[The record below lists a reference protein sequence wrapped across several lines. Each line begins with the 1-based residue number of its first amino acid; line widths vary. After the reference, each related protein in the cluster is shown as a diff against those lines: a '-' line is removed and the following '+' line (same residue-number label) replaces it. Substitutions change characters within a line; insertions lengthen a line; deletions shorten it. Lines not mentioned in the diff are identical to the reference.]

1 MRRRFWFLGALVLL
15 LGTALS
21 QERDRERWI
30 GQFSAQQPGLPPD
43 GWKLHHF
50 PRIGRHTVYGLV
62 QEEDRI
68 VLKAESQAS
77 ASALMRKVE
86 IDPSRFSFL
95 EWAWKI
101 ESPVPGEWGKKR
113 KDDFAARLF
122 VIFEAPEKP
131 LSFFGKLVMKMAG
144 GFQGRALNYVWAN
157 GVSTEQIAPSPYTD
171 RVAMIAVESG
181 EAKTRRWVVERRN
194 VVEDF
199 RRAFHA
205 EPGTIVAIA
214 LMTDTD
220 NTKSQA
226 VSYYGDIRFLPS
238 ATP

>member
-21 QERDRERWI
+21 QEHDRERWI
-30 GQFSAQQPGLPPD
+30 GQFSAQRPGLPPD
-43 GWKLHHF
+43 GWKPHHF
-50 PRIGRHTVYGLV
+50 PRIGRHTVYGLA
-62 QEEDRI
+62 QDEDRI

-77 ASALMRKVE
+77 ASALMRQVA
-86 IDPSRFSFL
+86 IDPSRFSVL
-95 EWAWKI
+95 EWTWKI
-101 ESPVPGEWGKKR
+101 ESPVPGEWGQKR

-122 VIFEAPEKP
+122 VIFETPENP
-131 LSFFGKLVMKMAG
+131 LSFFGRLAAKMAG
-144 GFQGRALNYVWAN
+144 GFRGRALNYVWAN
-157 GVSTEQIAPSPYTD
+157 GTVIEQIVPSPYTD

-181 EAKTRRWVVERRN
+181 EVKTRGWVVERRN

-205 EPGTIVAIA
+205 EPGKIIAIA

-220 NTKSQA
+220 NTKSQT

-238 ATP
+238 AAP